1 MSEGLS
7 AVLSRIGQIE
17 TLINPAPV
25 SATSSSTTTSASTSS
40 TSTTSD
46 FDDLL
51 SLVNGTGSS
60 SSSSST
66 TSTSLADKAISIAK
80 QYLGVDYKWGG
91 NDPETGLDCSG
102 FTKLVFGQ
110 LGIELPRTSAAQAT
124 VGTKVSSLAAAQ
136 PGDLVFFNSPVSHV
150 GIYLGDGKMIDAPKT
165 GDVVRI
171 RDVYETPSQIRRV
184 LTDTSSTSSSSG
196 SVADTLAKLTGSTGS
211 SSLGST
217 PYASLFEAAGKKYG
231 LDPAL
236 LSAVAK
242 TESNYNASAKS
253 PAGAQGLM
261 QLMPG
266 TAKDLGVDASVPA
279 QAVDGA
285 ARYLSDQLRTF
296 GRVDLAL
303 AAYNAGPGAVRKYDG
318 VPPYTETEN
327 YVRRVQ
333 NAWGQLR

>member
-1 MSEGLS
+1 MTDGMS
-7 AVLSRIGQIE
+7 AVLSRISQIE
-17 TLINPAPV
+17 SIINPQRV
-25 SATSSSTTTSASTSS
+25 SAAAAAPSSTGSATGSTQ
-40 TSTTSD
+40 
-46 FDDLL
+46 FDDLMG
-51 SLVNGTGSS
+51 LVNGGTTGTGSATG
-60 SSSSST
+60 ST
-66 TSTSLADKAISIAK
+66 GGSLADQAIAIAK
-80 QYLGVDYKWGG
+80 QYLGVPYKWGG
-91 NDPETGLDCSG
+91 NDPASGLDCSG
-102 FTKLVFGQ
+102 FTKLVYGQ
-110 LGIELPRTSAAQAT
+110 LGIELPRTSAQQAT

-150 GIYLGDGKMIDAPKT
+150 GIYLGDGKMIDAPKS

-171 RDVYETPSQIRRV
+171 RDVYETPTHIRRV
-184 LTDTSSTSSSSG
+184 LTDSGSSSSD
-196 SVADTLAKLTGSTGS
+196 SVARTLAQLTGSNGS

-253 PAGAQGLM
+253 PAGALGLM
-261 QLMPG
+261 QIMPG
-266 TAKDLGVDASVPA
+266 TARELGVDPMVAS

-303 AAYNAGPGAVRKYDG
+303 AAYNAGPGSVRKYDG
-318 VPPYTETEN
+318 VPPFTETEN

-333 NAWGQLR
+333 TAWGHLR